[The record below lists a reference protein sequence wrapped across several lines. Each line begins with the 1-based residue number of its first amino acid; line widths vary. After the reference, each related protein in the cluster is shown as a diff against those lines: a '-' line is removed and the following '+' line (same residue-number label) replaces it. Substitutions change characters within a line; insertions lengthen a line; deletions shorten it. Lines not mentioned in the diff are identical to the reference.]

1 MILDSQNLFSDAQA
15 LTASGASTN
24 LIDLGADGNIGIGE
38 SMAIVVVVDVAAD
51 GTTTDETY
59 VFDIQTD
66 DNTAFSSAAT
76 ITSRSIG
83 YATLTAGSKH
93 ILSIPPDTRME
104 RYVRVYA
111 TLGGTT
117 PSITFT
123 AWLTPVSLIQNDG
136 VFAKNYPIQ

>member
-24 LIDLGADGNIGIGE
+24 LIDLGADRDIGIGE
-38 SMAIVVVVDVAAD
+38 PMTVVITVDVAAD

-59 VFDIQTD
+59 TFAIQTD
-66 DNTAFSSAAT
+66 DNAAFSSAT
-76 ITSRSIG
+76 TVESRAVA
-83 YATLTAGSKH
+83 YASLTAGSKH
-93 ILSIPPDTRME
+93 VISIAPDNRME